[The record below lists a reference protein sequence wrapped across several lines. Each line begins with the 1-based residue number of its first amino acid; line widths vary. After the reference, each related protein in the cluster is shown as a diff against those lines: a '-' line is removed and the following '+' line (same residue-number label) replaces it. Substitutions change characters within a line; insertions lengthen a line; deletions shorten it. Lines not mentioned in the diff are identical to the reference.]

1 MLKKV
6 LTGTGIAA
14 SLTGMFLL
22 GSLALGPVFAQIPHN
37 TTPTQVVVQNS
48 GNSSAEDKAKGPDV
62 DKVEEQAGDQNQV
75 DEQQPQ
81 YTGSITVNE
90 AQYKGMSE
98 ADEAAALQAQAKISA
113 ADAEKAALVAN
124 AGTTV
129 VKTELGN
136 ENGVLVYSVEL
147 SNGMDV
153 KVDAGNGKVL
163 HTEQAGNDATELAGA
178 ENTPGQ

>member
-6 LTGTGIAA
+6 LAGTGIAA
-14 SLTGMFLL
+14 ALTGMFFL
-22 GSLALGPVFAQIPHN
+22 GSLALGPVFAQTEPN
-37 TTPTQVVVQNS
+37 TTPTQAVAQGPNN
-48 GNSSAEDKAKGPDV
+48 GSAEDNVKGPDV
-62 DKVEEQAGDQNQV
+62 DKVEKQAGDQNQV

-98 ADEAAALQAQAKISA
+98 ADEAAGLQAQAKISA
-113 ADAEKAALVAN
+113 ADAEKVALVAN
-124 AGTTV
+124 ADTTV